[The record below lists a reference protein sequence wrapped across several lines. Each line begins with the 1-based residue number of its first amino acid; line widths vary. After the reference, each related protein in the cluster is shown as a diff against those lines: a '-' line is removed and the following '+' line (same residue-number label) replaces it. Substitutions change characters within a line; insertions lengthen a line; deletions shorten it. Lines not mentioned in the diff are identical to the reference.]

1 MTFGLLIAVVLD
13 AFSKYLG
20 SPEEPETIQDNAVQ
34 LEELH

>member
-20 SPEEPETIQDNAVQ
+20 SPEETENLKDNAVQ